1 MLIIPT
7 SAEINSLREMRV
19 NEYLKTIN
27 WMKKNIVD
35 CNIIFLE
42 CVSKGESYIEN
53 HYPVYYSSCHNESFL
68 NKGANLGL
76 ALKRFF
82 HDNQVTDDL
91 IVQFTGRYNFI
102 DKTFF
107 YCIKDNPNYDFY
119 GKLMG
124 DQYFTGCFAMKKYFM
139 VEWLNTTDWENLNQ
153 KMINIEKSLR
163 DYVIFKK
170 LNCYHLDK
178 INIDCNIFGNG
189 TVLDRRTI

>member
-7 SAEINSLREMRV
+7 SAEIDSLKEMRI

-27 WMKKNIVD
+27 WLKKNVLD
-35 CNIIFLE
+35 SNIIFIE

-53 HYPVYYSSCHNESFL
+53 YYPVYYSSCHKNHFN

-76 ALKRFF
+76 SLKKFF
-82 HDNQVTDDL
+82 LENKIDDEL

-102 DKTFF
+102 SDTFF
-107 YCIKDNPNYDFY
+107 SCMRENPDYDFY
-119 GKLMG
+119 GKLIG
-124 DQYFTGCFAMKKYFM
+124 DQYFTGCFAMKKEYM
-139 VEWLNTTDWENLNQ
+139 VEWLNTTDWEELNF

-163 DYVIFKK
+163 DYVILKN

-189 TVLDRRTI
+189 TLLDRRII